1 MITFGPM
8 YTPSPMM
15 QLDPMIVFLHMC
27 ENAHILVFSPILEMW
42 VSMMAE
48 GWIVGIQSNSEGF
61 DYFFI
66 IEAL

>member
-1 MITFGPM
+1 M
-8 YTPSPMM
+8 YTPSPMT
-15 QLDPMIVFLHMC
+15 QLDPIVVFLQIW
-27 ENAHILVFSPILEMW
+27 ENAHILVFSPILTSC
-42 VSMMAE
+42 VSMMAD